1 METERVILG
10 RPVGPKEVAL
20 VRSLLAEHPDWHRT
34 QLSRELCRRWEWR
47 NAAGQPKDMA
57 CRTLLLRL
65 ERMGLIV
72 LPARRGPSVNGCRNR
87 DLAEVPY
94 CLEPVACALEAIQ
107 PVGVEPL
114 DARHADQ
121 ALFRLL
127 LARHHYLGLRRNAG
141 QNLRYLARDRQG
153 RPLACLLF
161 GTAAWKAQARDRF
174 IGWDDAGRR
183 RGLARVVD
191 NSRFLILPWVRV
203 PHLASHL
210 LGRVARRIDADWRA
224 KYGHGVELLETFV
237 DRARFRGTCYRAAGW
252 FRAGATTGRGR
263 NDLQHTL
270 RVPAK
275 DVYVL
280 ALREDFRLRLCA
292 PADSLPEGRVG
303 R

>member
-1 METERVILG
+1 VESEQVILG
-10 RPVGPKEVAL
+10 RRIGPEELAL
-20 VRSLLAEHPDWHRT
+20 VRDLLGSHPEWHRT
-34 QLSRELCRRWEWR
+34 QLSRALCHCWEWR
-47 NAAGQPKDMA
+47 NEAGQPKDMA

-65 ERMGLIV
+65 ERGGLII

-87 DLAEVPY
+87 DLAEVAY
-94 CLEPVACALEAIQ
+94 DREPVACALDELRPIR
-107 PVGVEPL
+107 VEPL
-114 DARHADQ
+114 DARDADQ

-127 LARHHYLGLRRNAG
+127 LERHHYLGLRRNAG

-174 IGWDDAGRR
+174 IGWDDSCRR

-210 LGRVARRIDADWRA
+210 LGQVARRIDADWQA
-224 KYGHGVELLETFV
+224 KYGHGVALLETFV
-237 DRARFRGTCYRAAGW
+237 DRDRFRGTCYRAAGW
-252 FRAGATTGRGR
+252 LRVGATTGRGR
-263 NDLQHTL
+263 NDAQHTL
-270 RVPAK
+270 RVSAK

-280 ALREDFRLRLCA
+280 ALTGDFRRRLCA
-292 PADSLPEGRVG
+292 
-303 R
+303 

>member
-1 METERVILG
+1 MESEQVILG
-10 RPVGPKEVAL
+10 RRVGPEELAL
-20 VRSLLAEHPDWHRT
+20 VRDLLGSHPDWHRT
-34 QLSRELCRRWEWR
+34 QLSRELCCRWGWR
-47 NAAGQPKDMA
+47 NAAGQPRDMA

-65 ERMGLIV
+65 ERSGAIR
-72 LPARRGPSVNGCRNR
+72 LPSRRGPSVNGCRNR
-87 DLAEVPY
+87 NPAQ
-94 CLEPVACALEAIQ
+94 VAYGQEALEGALGSLQ
-107 PVGVEPL
+107 PIRMEPL
-114 DARHADQ
+114 AARHPDQ

-127 LARHHYLGLRRNAG
+127 LHRHHYLGLRRNAG
-141 QNLRYLARDRQG
+141 QNLKYLARDRQG

-174 IGWDDAGRR
+174 IGWDGACRR

-210 LGRVARRIDADWRA
+210 LGQVARRIAADWQA

-237 DRARFRGTCYRAAGW
+237 DRDRFRGTCYRAAGW
-252 FRAGATTGRGR
+252 LRVGATTGRGR
-263 NDLQHTL
+263 NDPQHTL

-280 ALREDFRLRLCA
+280 ALAGDFRRRLCT
-292 PADSLPEGRVG
+292 
-303 R
+303 